1 MSIPHT
7 RSTDMKLVV
16 NYLAFLTLG
25 AAVFLSLLYSGWCDS
40 WLSAILPPR

>member
-7 RSTDMKLVV
+7 RFADMKFVV
-16 NYLAFLTLG
+16 NYLVLLTLG
-25 AAVFLSLLYSGWCDS
+25 AALFLSLIYSGWCDS

>member
-7 RSTDMKLVV
+7 RFADMKFVV

-25 AAVFLSLLYSGWCDS
+25 AAVFLSFLYSGWCDS